1 MDRSWWRI
9 LTKCGLEKG
18 MTNHYSFLEN
28 PMNNMKSIKYL
39 QLKVVL
45 YHCAFKSALINKS
58 PYHLEISSYLVMK
71 QCSVTI
77 ILSYVD
83 LSEYEVLLDYC

>member
-1 MDRSWWRI
+1 
-9 LTKCGLEKG
+9 